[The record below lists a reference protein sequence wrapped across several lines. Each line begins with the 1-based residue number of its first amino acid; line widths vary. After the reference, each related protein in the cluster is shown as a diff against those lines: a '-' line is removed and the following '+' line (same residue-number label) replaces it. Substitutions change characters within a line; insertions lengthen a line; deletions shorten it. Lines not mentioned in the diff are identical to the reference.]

1 MLLQDFTEGN
11 REPAP
16 GIGFSSVPSRD
27 KILPMVPH
35 INPLDRLRAM
45 IEAWPET
52 SEKISHGSP
61 TWWGGRKTF
70 ATFTENH
77 HGDDRVAV
85 WVKSSFLEQEARVE
99 ADPDTFFVPPY
110 LGPRGWVGM
119 RLDRDP
125 DWSEVEALLEAG
137 YRMVAPKRA
146 IAALEA
152 QK

>member
-1 MLLQDFTEGN
+1 MNTEQD
-11 REPAP
+11 
-16 GIGFSSVPSRD
+16 
-27 KILPMVPH
+27 
-35 INPLDRLRAM
+35 PLKRLRTI

-52 SEKISHGSP
+52 SEKLSHGTP

-85 WVKSSFLEQEARVE
+85 WVKSTFLEQEARVE
-99 ADPDTFFVPPY
+99 ADPETYFVPPY

-125 DWSEVEALLEAG
+125 DWDVVEALLEDG
-137 YRMVAPKRA
+137 YRSVAPKRA

-152 QK
+152 LKTDDAS